1 MPNPNFRL
9 VNADEAQ
16 AITDDEL
23 GEADEIV
30 RTLRLL
36 AQQVSSPIIKVCLE
50 DACADIEHLSGAAR
64 PAAAAREEGRSS
76 DRMAAAA

>member
-50 DACADIEHLSGAAR
+50 DACEDIEHLSGSAS
-64 PAAAAREEGRSS
+64 PAPGSAREDRSS